1 MDLSSLNMT
10 SVGYALLSGVLPALL
25 WLWFWLKEDNLH
37 PEPKGLIFGTFLAGC
52 VAVFFAIFLEK
63 FVQEIAMSESSR
75 YIAWAAIEE
84 IIKFLAV
91 SIIALKSS
99 ELDEPIDAMLY
110 CVTVAVGFAAL
121 ENTFFIL
128 SPIHNGEVTKSIIT
142 GNMRF
147 LGATLVH
154 VVSSASIGFMIGLS
168 FYKGVFLK
176 IISIIVGIALAI
188 TLHSVFNLSIIN
200 ATAEN
205 TLKAFGL
212 VWCMVIIL
220 LILFEEVKGI
230 KKPSALTNK

>member
-63 FVQEIAMSESSR
+63 FVQEIAMSESNR

>member
-1 MDLSSLNMT
+1 
-10 SVGYALLSGVLPALL
+10 
-25 WLWFWLKEDNLH
+25 
-37 PEPKGLIFGTFLAGC
+37 
-52 VAVFFAIFLEK
+52 
-63 FVQEIAMSESSR
+63 
-75 YIAWAAIEE
+75 
-84 IIKFLAV
+84 
-91 SIIALKSS
+91 
-99 ELDEPIDAMLY
+99 
-110 CVTVAVGFAAL
+110 
-121 ENTFFIL
+121 
-128 SPIHNGEVTKSIIT
+128 
-142 GNMRF
+142 
-147 LGATLVH
+147 VH